1 MTFRAQ
7 SHKVRREKFVPS
19 KKFLKF
25 VAVKL
30 SRDLQ

>member
-1 MTFRAQ
+1 MSFRAKTC
-7 SHKVRREKFVPS
+7 KVRHEKFVPS

-30 SRDLQ
+30 SRDLP